1 MVKKFH
7 ILIALLSITVF
18 IHAQKYT
25 ISGYVEDVETGEQL
39 IGASVYNAN
48 DPSQGAS
55 TNVYGFFSLTVPEGQ
70 ILLSGSYVGYN
81 EFEQKINLESDTVIN
96 IKLSSQIMLDE
107 VIVSSKRN
115 EVEDVQ
121 ISKIDIPIQTI
132 KNIPSLMG
140 ETDVM
145 KAIQLLPGVQ
155 SGTEGMSGIYVRGGG
170 PDQNLMLLDGVP
182 VYNVNHLFGFF
193 SVFNGDAISN
203 VSLTKGGFP
212 ARYGGRLSS
221 VIDIRMKEGN
231 LYDYKADVSVGLIAS
246 RATVEGPIVKGK
258 SSFIVSARRTYLD
271 VLAIPLELL
280 YGKIKKE
287 DPFIAGYFFHDF
299 NAKLNYKFSGTD
311 RIYLS
316 FYGGKDKAYAN
327 FKSKDFSGNL
337 LGEDKFN
344 LNWGN
349 FVTAFRWNHIFTP
362 KLFLNTTA
370 TYTKFK
376 YAIGQDKYSIWSAVN
391 DATGQQYRSSSL
403 SEYQSGITDLAI
415 NCDFDWIINT
425 DVQFKFGANAIRH
438 YFNPGYSINSQS
450 WAGETVDTT
459 YGYTNIIGNEFAAYL
474 ESEINIGK
482 YISLNA
488 GGRFVAYQISDTTCF
503 SPEPRL
509 SARFLINKN
518 LSFKLAYSQ
527 MQQNIHLLANSTV
540 GLPTEIWVPATKNIL
555 PQKSTQYAG
564 GFAFKLFNKL
574 DITVEG
580 FYKEMTNLVEY
591 KEGQSLFFSFNDTE
605 VENAASWESKVE
617 QGKGWSYGAEIF
629 IQKNY
634 GKLNAWLGYTLSWSQ
649 RQFENI
655 SFGEVFPSKFDRRHD
670 ISLTMSYKQNKK
682 IDYGLTWVYSSGNNI
697 TLAGSQYLTL
707 GGVNQYVN
715 SIAEGYGV
723 PSPVSYYGHRNNF
736 QMPSYHRLD
745 LGVNF
750 HKEKPRGTRTWSIS
764 VYNAYCRMNPFYI
777 DVWYDPDDG
786 TTTIG
791 KVSLFPIIPSVTYSF
806 KFK

>member
-1 MVKKFH
+1 ML
-7 ILIALLSITVF
+7 ILFVILSYSLF
-18 IHAQKYT
+18 AQKHT
-25 ISGYVEDVETGEQL
+25 ISGYVEDSETGERL
-39 IGASVYNAN
+39 IGASVYDADN
-48 DPSQGAS
+48 PSYGTS
-55 TNVYGFFSLTVPEGQ
+55 TNVYGFYSLTIPEGE
-70 ILLSGSYVGYN
+70 IRLLGSYVGFN
-81 EFEQKINLESDTVIN
+81 HLEQNVLLVKDTVIN
-96 IKLSSQIMLDE
+96 ISLSSQIILEE
-107 VIVSSKRN
+107 VVVSSKRN

-121 ISKIDIPIQTI
+121 ISKIDIPVQTI
-132 KNIPSLMG
+132 KKMPTLMG
-140 ETDVM
+140 EADVM

-193 SVFNGDAISN
+193 SVFNGDAVSD

-221 VIDIRMKEGN
+221 IIDIRMKEGN
-231 LYDYKADVSVGLIAS
+231 MYDYNADVSVGLIAS
-246 RATVEGPIVKGK
+246 RATIEGPIVKGK

-271 VLAIPLELL
+271 IIAIPFEML
-280 YGKIKKE
+280 YNKIEKQ
-287 DPFIAGYFFHDF
+287 DPFIAGYFFQDF
-299 NAKLNYKFSGTD
+299 NAKLNYKFSGKD

-316 FYGGKDKAYAN
+316 FYGGKDRAYAN

-337 LGEDKFN
+337 IGEDKFN
-344 LNWGN
+344 LDWGN

-362 KLFLNTTA
+362 KLFLNTTT
-370 TYTKFK
+370 TYTKFN
-376 YAIGQDKYSIWSAVN
+376 YGIGQNNYSIWSAMN
-391 DATGQQYRSSSL
+391 DPTGQQYRSSSV
-403 SEYQSGITDLAI
+403 SEYNSGIQDVAL
-415 NCDFDWIINT
+415 NCDFDWIVNT
-425 DVQFKFGANAIRH
+425 NLQFKFGANAIRH

-450 WAGETVDTT
+450 WAGEIVDTA
-459 YGYTNIIGNEFAAYL
+459 YGYSNIIGNEFATYL

-482 YISLNA
+482 HVALNL
-488 GGRFVAYQISDTTCF
+488 GGRYAAYNIDDTTYF

-540 GLPTEIWVPATKNIL
+540 GLPTEIWVPATKNVL

-564 GFAFKLFNKL
+564 GFAFKLLNKF

-580 FYKEMTNLVEY
+580 FYKEMSNLVEY
-591 KEGQSLFFSFNDTE
+591 KEGQSLFFSFDDTE

-649 RQFENI
+649 RQFETI
-655 SFGEVFPSKFDRRHD
+655 SFGEVYPSKFDRRHD
-670 ISLTMSYKQNKK
+670 ISLTMNYKQNDK

-697 TLAGSQYLTL
+697 TLAGLQYLNL
-707 GGVNQYVN
+707 GGVSEYV
-715 SIAEGYGV
+715 SSLGEDYSSGAR
-723 PSPVSYYGHRNNF
+723 PVSYYGYRNNY
-736 QMPSYHRLD
+736 QMPAYHRLD

-750 HKEKPRGTRTWSIS
+750 HKEKPRGIRTWSIS
-764 VYNAYCRMNPFYI
+764 VYNAYCRLNPFYI
-777 DVWYDPDDG
+777 DVWYDREEG
-786 TTTIG
+786 ATTIG
-791 KVSLFPIIPSVTYSF
+791 QISMFPIIPSVTYRF

>member
-1 MVKKFH
+1 M
-7 ILIALLSITVF
+7 LIKTCYFTLFLLFTL
-18 IHAQKYT
+18 HLYGQKHT
-25 ISGYVEDVETGEQL
+25 ISGYVEDLETGERL
-39 IGASVYNAN
+39 IGASVYDAEN
-48 DPSQGAS
+48 PSHGTS
-55 TNVYGFFSLTVPEGQ
+55 TNVYGFYSLTIPEGE
-70 ILLSGSYVGYN
+70 INLTTSFVGYN
-81 EFEQKINLESDTVIN
+81 TIVQTIQHNKDTVIN
-96 IKLSSQIMLDE
+96 ISLSSQIILDE
-107 VIVSSKRN
+107 VVVSSKRN

-121 ISKIDIPIQTI
+121 ISKIDIPIQNI
-132 KNIPSLMG
+132 KKMPTLMG

-170 PDQNLMLLDGVP
+170 ADQNLMLLDGVP

-193 SVFNGDAISN
+193 SVFNGDAISD

-221 VIDIRMKEGN
+221 IIDIRMKEGN
-231 LYDYKADVSVGLIAS
+231 MYDYNSDVSIGLIAS
-246 RATVEGPIVKGK
+246 RATIEGPIVKGK
-258 SSFIVSARRTYLD
+258 SSFIISARRTYLD
-271 VLAIPLELL
+271 VIAIPFEML
-280 YGKIKKE
+280 YNKIEKQ

-299 NAKLNYKFSGTD
+299 NAKLNYKFSGKD

-327 FKSKDFSGNL
+327 FKSKDFSENL
-337 LGEDKFN
+337 IGEDKFN

-370 TYTKFK
+370 TYTKFN
-376 YAIGQDKYSIWSAVN
+376 YGIGQNNYSLWADPSST
-391 DATGQQYRSSSL
+391 TGEPYRNAST
-403 SEYQSGITDLAI
+403 SEYDSGIRDLAL

-425 DVQFKFGANAIRH
+425 NLQFKFGANAIRH

-450 WAGETVDTT
+450 WGTTTADTT
-459 YGYTNIIGNEFAAYL
+459 FGYKNIIGNEFATYL

-482 YISLNA
+482 YIALNL
-488 GGRFVAYQISDTTCF
+488 GGRYAAYQINDTTFF

-509 SARFLINKN
+509 SARFLINKK

-540 GLPTEIWVPATKNIL
+540 GLPTEIWVPATKNVL

-564 GFAFKLFNKL
+564 GVAFKLLNRF

-591 KEGQSLFFSFNDTE
+591 KEGQSLFFSFDDTE
-605 VENAASWESKVE
+605 VDNAESWESKVE
-617 QGKGWSYGAEIF
+617 QGRGWSYGAEVF

-634 GKLNAWLGYTLSWSQ
+634 GKLNAWLGYTLSWSN
-649 RQFENI
+649 RQFETI
-655 SFGEVFPSKFDRRHD
+655 SFGQVFPSKFDRRHD
-670 ISLTMSYKQNKK
+670 ISLNLSYKHNDK

-697 TLAGSQYLTL
+697 TVAGSQYLTL
-707 GGVNQYVN
+707 NGV
-715 SIAEGYGV
+715 SIYSNNESHYAGPIPAG
-723 PSPVSYYGHRNNF
+723 YYGHRNNY

-750 HKEKPRGTRTWSIS
+750 HKEKPKGIRTWSIS
-764 VYNAYCRMNPFYI
+764 IYNAYCRLNPFYV
-777 DVWYDPDDG
+777 DVYYNTFKG
-786 TTTIG
+786 TT
-791 KVSLFPIIPSVTYSF
+791 SLTQISMFPIIPSFSYNF